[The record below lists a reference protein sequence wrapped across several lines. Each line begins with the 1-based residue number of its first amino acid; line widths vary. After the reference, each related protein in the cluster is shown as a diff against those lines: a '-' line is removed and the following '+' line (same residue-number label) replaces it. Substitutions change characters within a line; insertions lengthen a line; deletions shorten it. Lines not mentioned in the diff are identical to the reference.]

1 MQAIKGGIMKNS
13 TKAKILG
20 VVVSASLLSGCTA
33 KQIDNSLDLKEND
46 PIEIVISE
54 EDRTPELT
62 KIFEPFEH
70 QITYQLTYFDSAATT
85 KYNDN
90 GWINLQAPTIKG
102 YVVEDYEPIIKF
114 SNSGSRTVGYMVFY
128 RNVDTVEAVGY
139 YDYNTNEVVFA
150 EPGSIVEEKQ
160 ELILK

>member
-20 VVVSASLLSGCTA
+20 VVASASLLSGCTA
-33 KQIDNSLDLKEND
+33 KQIDNSLNLKEND

-85 KYNDN
+85 K
-90 GWINLQAPTIKG
+90 
-102 YVVEDYEPIIKF
+102 
-114 SNSGSRTVGYMVFY
+114 
-128 RNVDTVEAVGY
+128 
-139 YDYNTNEVVFA
+139 
-150 EPGSIVEEKQ
+150 
-160 ELILK
+160 